1 MNTEF
6 VEAAFQNA
14 ELDPAK
20 MIAIAHQHHKGDK
33 RLSVPG
39 AARRNLLTYSPQRG
53 SISGAGFEPR

>member
-6 VEAAFQNA
+6 VEAAFQSA
-14 ELDPAK
+14 ELGPEK

-33 RLSVPG
+33 RLPVPG
-39 AARRNLLTYSPQRG
+39 VARRNLPTDSPQRG